1 MIDKIISDRNA
12 LAAILAELK
21 SNNKKIVFTNGCFD
35 LIHVGHIRYLQEC
48 KNNGDLLVVGINTDH
63 SVRINK
69 GDTRPVLPLADR
81 AEIIAALE
89 MVDFVVPFDE
99 KTPFETIRIL
109 QPNILIKG
117 GDYTLDTIVGKDD
130 VISWGGEVLTIPLIE
145 GKSTS
150 SIIDR
155 VLQKF
160 GKKHE

>member
-1 MIDKIISDRNA
+1 MIDKIISDRNE
-12 LAAILAELK
+12 LAEILAELK

-48 KNNGDLLVVGINTDH
+48 KKNGDLLVVGINTDH

-109 QPNILIKG
+109 KPNILIKG